1 MIGPALEI
9 FGPAALLAAA
19 VALAAIWLGQRILAA
34 GVNQQQQPPI
44 SAAVAMGFA
53 AGYLALPRSWAALVP
68 GQEHHW
74 LPYLGIATAATASAC
89 HLSRNSW
96 LRWPVFIALATLAA
110 WVLTPSWPIF
120 GVNRPLSV
128 GIATIY
134 FLLIA
139 LPLEL
144 LPSRLL
150 GAAFLALLTL
160 AAAIAAVAIGAQ
172 VSLRF
177 AQLAAVTGGALAG
190 CWVAQYLGA
199 RSSEKSIRGLIP
211 VFAVLVGGVSFIACV
226 EPDPHASF
234 LLALPFTPLF
244 AWLGAFC
251 HPPARLS

>member
-1 MIGPALEI
+1 MMGPALEI

-19 VALAAIWLGQRILAA
+19 VALAAIWLGRRLRPININEQLAH
-34 GVNQQQQPPI
+34 P
-44 SAAVAMGFA
+44 AAVAIGFFV
-53 AGYLALPRSWAALVP
+53 GYLALPRSWAAFVP
-68 GQEHHW
+68 KQEHHW
-74 LPYLGIATAATASAC
+74 LPYLGIAAAATAIAC
-89 HLSRNSW
+89 HPSRNPW
-96 LRWPVFIALATLAA
+96 LRWPVLIALTTLAA
-110 WVLTPSWPIF
+110 WVLIPPWPVF

-128 GIATIY
+128 GIGTIY
-134 FLLIA
+134 FMLIA
-139 LPLEL
+139 SALEL

-177 AQLAAVTGGALAG
+177 AQLAAITAGALAG
-190 CWVAQYLGA
+190 CWVAQFLGA
-199 RSSEKSIRGLIP
+199 RSSETSIRGLIP

-226 EPDPHASF
+226 EPDPHATL

-244 AWLGAFC
+244 AWLGAFR